1 MKKVTVGMVGTG
13 WAGTRHAEAYNKV
26 YGRDMELRAVCSL
39 DPQIRE
45 FARKYGFRDVYDEYR
60 QLLQDPEIN
69 VIDIITPPHTHLDL
83 IGQAAQAGKDVICE
97 KPVTGYFGCEGDPE
111 PIGHVSKVKMFKA
124 VMNDLLK
131 LREILKRSGKKF
143 FYAENW
149 IYSPGILRAAELLE
163 AKQMKSL
170 VINALIAHKGSHADH
185 ATHWKY
191 NGGGAL
197 IRQGTHPVAAAVFLK
212 RKEAEGRG
220 EPFGIRSVLCDS
232 AAIVS
237 DIAEK
242 ERKFIDARPVD
253 VEDWAQVLITF
264 TDGTKANITASDLVI
279 GGIRNQ
285 LEIIGSEGTLQCNM
299 TPNNLLNVYFADET
313 GIENMHIMEKN
324 DHNLGFQNALVA
336 EGVIRGFVGEIQDFV
351 ECVASDRE
359 PMSGW
364 EIAFDTLLVIYA
376 AYVSAESGKMVDV
389 SSWYKPNFEKAGD
402 LL

>member
-1 MKKVTVGMVGTG
+1 VNKVTVGMIGTG

-45 FARKYGFRDVYDEYR
+45 FARKYGFRDVYDDYR
-60 QLLQDPEIN
+60 QLLRDPEIN
-69 VIDIITPPHTHLDL
+69 VIDIITPPHTHLNL
-83 IGQAAQAGKDVICE
+83 IGQAVLAGKDVICE
-97 KPVTGYFGCEGDPE
+97 KPVTGYFGRGDDPE
-111 PIGHVSKVKMFKA
+111 PVGLVSKTRMFNA
-124 VMNDLLK
+124 VMDDLQR
-131 LREILKRSGKKF
+131 LRGILEGSGKKF

-149 IYSPGILRAAELLE
+149 IYSPGILRAAELLK

-170 VINALIAHKGSHADH
+170 VINAVIAHNGSHADH
-185 ATHWKY
+185 AIHWKY

-197 IRQGTHPVAAAVFLK
+197 IRQGTHPIATAVFLK
-212 RKEAEGRG
+212 RQEAEGRG
-220 EPFGIRSVLCDS
+220 EPFGIQSVLCDS

-237 DIAEK
+237 GIPEK
-242 ERKFIDARPVD
+242 DRKFIDARPVD

-264 TDGTKANITASDLVI
+264 ADGTKANITASDLVV

-324 DHNLGFQNALVA
+324 DHNFGFQNALVA
-336 EGVIRGFVGEIQDFV
+336 EGVIRGFVGEIQDFI
-351 ECVASDRE
+351 ECVASEKD
-359 PMSGW
+359 PLSGW

-376 AYVSAESGKMVDV
+376 AYASAESGKTVDV
-389 SSWYKPNFEKAGD
+389 SSWYKPEFGKEGD